1 MVCAYNYDHR
11 LRKRQKGDNAMFF
24 KGVISA
30 DSHIVEPPNCYV
42 DFIDPKFREDA
53 PRVVRLPNGTDS
65 YAIRDMK
72 KTIPMGF
79 LDGAGMKVAER
90 KKHAENIRFEDIRPG
105 GYDPKARLVD
115 MDLEGTAAEIIYA
128 SVGMVLCT
136 HPDPVYKDAAM
147 KAYNRWLQ
155 GFCDAAPNRLFGLAQ
170 TAMLSVDSA
179 IEDFRRAKEMGFVGM
194 MMPGNPVQ
202 GEYDQPQYDA
212 LWECAADLDLP
223 ICFHILTTKGDGVDE
238 ALRGKRGHP
247 LNGFMGIIRAVQD
260 VMGMMVLGGVFER
273 HPKLKL
279 VTAEGDAGWLPH
291 YMYRM
296 DHAAF
301 TAADDG
307 VIKGL
312 SKLPS
317 EYIASNVYMTF
328 QDDYTA
334 FRNVDQ
340 VNPRQLLWANDYPH
354 TDSTWPN
361 SQKLLARHASS
372 LKPELIRAIL
382 RENTANLFSLPLDK
396 IPSMQMAAE

>member
-1 MVCAYNYDHR
+1 
-11 LRKRQKGDNAMFF
+11 MFF

-42 DFIDPKFREDA
+42 DFIDPKFRADA
-53 PRVVRLPNGTDS
+53 PRVERLPNGNDT
-65 YAIRDMK
+65 YVIRDMK
-72 KTIPMGF
+72 RTIPMGF

-90 KKHAENIRFEDIRPG
+90 KHHADNIKFGDIRVG
-105 GYDPKARLVD
+105 GYDAKARLAD
-115 MDLEGTAAEIIYA
+115 MDVEGTAAEIIYA

-136 HPDPVYKDAAM
+136 HPDPIYKDAAM

-155 GFCDAAPNRLFGLAQ
+155 SFCEGAPNRLFGLAM
-170 TAMLSVDSA
+170 TPILSVDSA
-179 IEDFRRAKEMGFVGM
+179 IEDFRRAKAMGMVGI
-194 MMPGNPVQ
+194 MMPGNPVN

-212 LWECAADLDLP
+212 LWECAVDLDLP
-223 ICFHILTTKGDGVDE
+223 VCFHILTAKGDGVDE

-260 VMGMMVLGGVFER
+260 IMGMMVLGGVFER

-279 VTAEGDAGWLPH
+279 VTAEGDAGWMPH

-296 DHAAF
+296 DHAAY

-307 VIKGL
+307 IIKGL
-312 SKLPS
+312 SKHPS
-317 EYIASNVYMTF
+317 EYIKSNVYMTF

-334 FRNVDQ
+334 FRNATEQ
-340 VNPRQLLWANDYPH
+340 NYKQLLWANDYPH

-361 SQKLLARHASS
+361 SQALLAKHASN
-372 LKPELIRAIL
+372 LPAHQVQAIL
-382 RENTANLFSLPLDK
+382 RENTARLFNLPLDK
-396 IPSMQMAAE
+396 IPAMQMAAE

>member
-1 MVCAYNYDHR
+1 
-11 LRKRQKGDNAMFF
+11 MFF

-53 PRVVRLPNGTDS
+53 PRVERLPNGNDT
-65 YAIRDMK
+65 YVIKDMK
-72 KTIPMGF
+72 RTIPMGF

-90 KKHAENIRFEDIRPG
+90 KQHADNIKFEHIRPG
-105 GYDPKARLVD
+105 GYDAKARLAD
-115 MDLEGTAAEIIYA
+115 MDREGTAAEIIYA

-136 HPDPVYKDAAM
+136 HPDPVYKGAAM
-147 KAYNRWLQ
+147 MAYNRWLQ
-155 GFCDAAPNRLFGLAQ
+155 SFCEGAPNRLFGLAM
-170 TAMLSVDSA
+170 TPVLTVDSA
-179 IEDFRRAKEMGFVGM
+179 IEDFRRAKEMGFVGI
-194 MMPGNPVQ
+194 MMPGNPAS

-212 LWECAADLDLP
+212 LWECAVDLDLP
-223 ICFHILTTKGDGVDE
+223 VCFHILTAKGDGVDE

-260 VMGMMVLGGVFER
+260 IMGMMVLGGVFER

-279 VTAEGDAGWLPH
+279 VTAEGDAGWMPH

-307 VIKGL
+307 IIKGL

-317 EYIASNVYMTF
+317 EYIKSNVFMTF
-328 QDDYTA
+328 QDDYIA
-334 FRNVDQ
+334 FRNA
-340 VNPRQLLWANDYPH
+340 NEENYKQLLWANDYPH

-361 SQKLLARHASS
+361 SQALLAKHASK
-372 LKPELIRAIL
+372 LPAHMTQAIL
-382 RENTANLFSLPLDK
+382 RENTARLFNLPLDK
-396 IPSMQMAAE
+396 IPPMQLMAAE

>member
-1 MVCAYNYDHR
+1 
-11 LRKRQKGDNAMFF
+11 MFF

-42 DFIDPKFREDA
+42 DFIDPKYRADA
-53 PRVVRLPNGTDS
+53 PRVERLPNGNDA
-65 YAIRDMK
+65 YVIKDMK
-72 KTIPMGF
+72 RTIPMGF
-79 LDGAGMKVAER
+79 LDGAGMKVLER
-90 KKHAENIRFEDIRPG
+90 KHHAENIKFELIRTG
-105 GYDPKARLVD
+105 GYDAKARLVD

-136 HPDPVYKDAAM
+136 HPDPLYKDASM

-155 GFCDAAPNRLFGLAQ
+155 SFCEGAPNRLFGLAQ
-170 TAMLSVDSA
+170 TAILSVDSA
-179 IEDFRRAKEMGFVGM
+179 IEDFRRAKEMGMVGM
-194 MMPGNPVQ
+194 MMPGNPVN

-212 LWECAADLDLP
+212 LWECAVDLDLP
-223 ICFHILTTKGDGVDE
+223 ICFHILTAKGDGVDE
-238 ALRGKRGHP
+238 AFKGKRGHP

-279 VTAEGDAGWLPH
+279 VTAEGDAGWMPH

-296 DHAAF
+296 DHAVY

-307 VIKGL
+307 ILKGL

-317 EYIASNVYMTF
+317 EYIKSNVFMTF

-340 VNPRQLLWANDYPH
+340 LNYKQLLWANDYPH

-361 SQKLLARHASS
+361 SQALLAKHASS
-372 LKPELIRAIL
+372 LPEHLRRAIL
-382 RENTANLFSLPLDK
+382 RENTAELFNLPLDK

>member
-1 MVCAYNYDHR
+1 
-11 LRKRQKGDNAMFF
+11 MFF

-53 PRVVRLPNGTDS
+53 PRVERLPNGNDT
-65 YAIRDMK
+65 YVIKDMK
-72 KTIPMGF
+72 RTIPMGF

-90 KKHAENIRFEDIRPG
+90 KKHAENIKFDDIRVG
-105 GYDPKARLVD
+105 GYDAKARLAD
-115 MDLEGTAAEIIYA
+115 MDIEGTAAEIIYA

-136 HPDPVYKDAAM
+136 HPDPIYKGAAM
-147 KAYNRWLQ
+147 QAYNRWLQ
-155 GFCDAAPNRLFGLAQ
+155 SFCEGAPNRLFGLAM
-170 TAMLSVDSA
+170 TPILTVDSA
-179 IEDFRRAKEMGFVGM
+179 IADFRRAKEMGMVGI
-194 MMPGNPVQ
+194 MMPGNPAE

-212 LWECAADLDLP
+212 LWECAVDLDLP
-223 ICFHILTTKGDGVDE
+223 ICFHILTAKGDGVDE

-260 VMGMMVLGGVFER
+260 IMGMMVLGGVFER

-279 VTAEGDAGWLPH
+279 VTAEGDAGWMPH

-296 DHAAF
+296 DHAAY

-312 SKLPS
+312 SKHPS
-317 EYIASNVYMTF
+317 EYIKSNVYMTF

-334 FRNVDQ
+334 FRNA
-340 VNPRQLLWANDYPH
+340 NEENYKQLLWANDYPH

-361 SQKLLARHASS
+361 SQALLAKHASK
-372 LKPELIRAIL
+372 LPAHQIQAIL
-382 RENTANLFSLPLDK
+382 RENTARLFNLPLDK
-396 IPSMQMAAE
+396 MPAMQMAAE